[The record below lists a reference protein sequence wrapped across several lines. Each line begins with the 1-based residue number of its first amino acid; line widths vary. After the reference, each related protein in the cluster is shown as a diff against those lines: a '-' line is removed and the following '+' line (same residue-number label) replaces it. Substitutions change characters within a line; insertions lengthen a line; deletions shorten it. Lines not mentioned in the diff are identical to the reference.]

1 MATSR
6 TALGTR
12 LSLVSRYAT
21 AGSRRDRF
29 ILDLG
34 GIQENRR
41 HFPWIFTSAKL
52 KNVGFKH
59 KNVDN
64 YF

>member
-1 MATSR
+1 MNEAI
-6 TALGTR
+6 
-12 LSLVSRYAT
+12 LVSRCAT
-21 AGSRRDRF
+21 AGSRKDRF

-41 HFPWIFTSAKL
+41 HFPWIFTSVKL
-52 KNVGFKH
+52 KNVGFKL

>member
-1 MATSR
+1 MNKAI
-6 TALGTR
+6 
-12 LSLVSRYAT
+12 LVSRYDT
-21 AGSRRDRF
+21 AGSRKDRF
-29 ILDLG
+29 ILDLGGHLG

-41 HFPWIFTSAKL
+41 HFTWIFTSVKL

>member
-1 MATSR
+1 MNEAI
-6 TALGTR
+6 
-12 LSLVSRYAT
+12 LVSRCAT
-21 AGSRRDRF
+21 AGSRKDRF

-34 GIQENRR
+34 GIHENRR
-41 HFPWIFTSAKL
+41 HFPWIFTSVKL
-52 KNVGFKH
+52 RNVGFKL

>member
-1 MATSR
+1 MNEAT
-6 TALGTR
+6 
-12 LSLVSRYAT
+12 LVSRCAT
-21 AGSRRDRF
+21 AGSRKDRF

-34 GIQENRR
+34 GIHENRR
-41 HFPWIFTSAKL
+41 HFPCIFTSVKL
-52 KNVGFKH
+52 KNVGFKL

>member
-1 MATSR
+1 MNEAI
-6 TALGTR
+6 
-12 LSLVSRYAT
+12 LVSRCAT
-21 AGSRRDRF
+21 AGSRKDRF
-29 ILDLG
+29 ILDLGDDLG

-41 HFPWIFTSAKL
+41 HFPCIFTSVKL
-52 KNVGFKH
+52 KNVGFKL